1 MNKFFSFL
9 GYLSKITFRSS
20 RSLRNVFEVA
30 NSVAQDIKVVFRV
43 NRLVGGNVQ
52 RTLGQILSLSYF
64 SAIWV

>member
-52 RTLGQILSLSYF
+52 RTLGQILSLRYF